1 MDYDR
6 DDSER
11 SIHFGKSPRKIYI
24 SRSFPKNN
32 PEARQMRYVSRV
44 IEPHDPGI
52 AYATVESETVL
63 RRTAAGRF
71 EIRATV
77 FEDDRSIKSLT
88 IQRFSNSSGPD
99 EKYHFHFSGQS
110 LDLVMQMFERI
121 KTAPMAHSEKI
132 HLTASEIGDVVLD
145 QRQAQRL
152 LANHQDLF
160 IEAARNG
167 VLKKDIIALGYRR
180 KQLEVFENLLTD
192 PDYFAAEERR
202 QGKTGELL
210 WQAFFEANTWI
221 FGYGL
226 CYQFLGSIDKG
237 KLERY
242 VVGSDIGGAGKRA
255 DAVMKTQARINS
267 LCFVEIKKHDEPLMQ
282 ANAYRREVW
291 APGKEL
297 SGGVAQVQAT
307 IHSTIERYARK
318 VEVVDDFGEP
328 QGAPLFNFDPRG
340 FLVIGN
346 LDEFCRS
353 EGRINETKLRSFE
366 LYRRSIHRPE
376 IVTYDEL
383 LNRARFII
391 ECDGMSDDEPDL
403 DDDVPF

>member
-1 MDYDR
+1 MDYDW
-6 DDSER
+6 DGSER
-11 SIHFGKSPRKIYI
+11 SIHLKKTPRKIYI
-24 SRSFPKNN
+24 SSSFPKDN
-32 PEARQMRYVSRV
+32 PDARQMRYVSRV
-44 IEPHDPGI
+44 VDPREPGL

-71 EIRATV
+71 EVRATV
-77 FEDDRSIKSLT
+77 FEDDRGIKSLQ
-88 IQRFSNSSGPD
+88 IQRFSDSSGPD
-99 EKYHFHFSGQS
+99 EKYHFNFSGHS
-110 LDLVMQMFERI
+110 LDLVMQLFERI
-121 KTAPMAHSEKI
+121 KTAPLTNSEKI
-132 HLTASEIGDVVLD
+132 HLTANEISEVVLD

-152 LANHQDLF
+152 LANHQELF

-167 VLKKDIIALGYRR
+167 VLKKDIVALGYRR
-180 KQLEVFENLLTD
+180 KQLETFEKLLAN

-202 QGKTGELL
+202 QGKSGELL

-242 VVGSDIGGAGKRA
+242 VVGSDIGGAGKRS

-267 LCFVEIKKHDEPLMQ
+267 LCFVEIKRHDEPLVR
-282 ANAYRREVW
+282 ANPYRSEVW

-307 IHSTIERYARK
+307 VQSTIERYVRK
-318 VEVVDDFGEP
+318 VDVVDANGEP
-328 QGAPLFNFDPRG
+328 QGGPLFNFDPRG

-346 LDEFCRS
+346 LREFCTS
-353 EGRINETKLRSFE
+353 DGRINEPKLRSFE
-366 LYRRSIHRPE
+366 LYRRNVRRPE

-391 ECDGMSDDEPDL
+391 ECDSIRDEKSEL